1 MFSNIGLP
9 GILLIGIF
17 ALIFFGPSKLP
28 ELGKAVGKTLKEFKS
43 ATKELTSDLATPS
56 NPIPLDD
63 VKPVAGLDPLQKT
76 TPVDHVS

>member
-43 ATKELTSDLATPS
+43 ATKELTSDLTASST
-56 NPIPLDD
+56 PIPLDD
-63 VKPVAGLDPLQKT
+63 VKPVASVEVGQKA
-76 TPVDHVS
+76 PQAEHVS